1 MTENSIA
8 VNEMFCFQ
16 CQETA
21 KGIACTI
28 KGVCGK
34 SSSTS
39 AAMDLLLFVV
49 RGVCSVADILRE
61 NGIKTNHE
69 VNTFVTDALF
79 STITNANFDDESILK
94 RVDRGLELKTE
105 LKNIAEKE
113 NIKLPAVDEIIWN
126 TENRRFYDEKS
137 RAVKVWP
144 HITSTPCAWDIM
156 MKAYTLSC
164 SQQ

>member
-39 AAMDLLLFVV
+39 AAMDCMRQEQLNIGSHGLAVV
-49 RGVCSVADILRE
+49 RS
-61 NGIKTNHE
+61 
-69 VNTFVTDALF
+69 
-79 STITNANFDDESILK
+79 
-94 RVDRGLELKTE
+94 
-105 LKNIAEKE
+105 
-113 NIKLPAVDEIIWN
+113 
-126 TENRRFYDEKS
+126 
-137 RAVKVWP
+137 
-144 HITSTPCAWDIM
+144 
-156 MKAYTLSC
+156 
-164 SQQ
+164 